1 MFRFV
6 WKRSLLPVVIGL
18 WAVVL
23 VFGSG
28 LIAYRL
34 GQLHPADATKTD
46 RADLAV
52 FWESWDLI
60 DKKFYGDSSKV
71 KERVEGSLAGMVAS
85 LGDPYTVYL
94 PPSQDDLFRSGLQ
107 GSFGGIG
114 AELEIKNGLLTIVAP
129 LENTPA
135 AKANLKPGDIIAKID
150 DQNTADL
157 NLDDA
162 VMLIR
167 GDPGTTLALTILR
180 QNEESPL
187 EVSLVR
193 DTIVIESVKSS
204 RIANGT
210 VAYIKINQFGSDTSS
225 LLRAELVKAQQEKVK
240 GVVLDL
246 RNNPGGYLTAAIEAI
261 GMVLPDQ
268 ISSEDTYLKQ
278 RTAVREKSKTGDEQ
292 ISRATNAAVI
302 PDLPLVVLI
311 NGGSA
316 SASEIFAG
324 AMQDYGRAK
333 LVGEKSFGKGS
344 VQDLVDL
351 SNGGSIKVTIAH
363 WFTPKG
369 SEINGV
375 GIQPDTSIALPADVQ
390 PGQDDV
396 QVQEALK
403 ILGI

>member
-94 PPSQDDLFRSGLQ
+94 PPSQDDLFRSGLE

-180 QNEESPL
+180 QNEEGPL

-193 DTIVIESVKSS
+193 DTIVIESVKGS

-240 GVVLDL
+240 GVMLDL